1 MNTLISKTK
10 RKSNLS
16 ISFKISLTFV
26 LLSCLLNST
35 TVAARPD
42 FPPPPKAVVEWVG
55 KDMNINGINSSVRR
69 FQTKKSIEDVVE
81 FYREE
86 WKRPIS
92 KDMPG
97 FNETIDAAPWYIIS
111 RIEDGYLLTVQV
123 QVEQNDDSSSWGY
136 LSMSRLPAKNASN
149 DPGAGMPKMSNSH
162 VLSQVKSSDAGKE
175 ATTMIISNGHSVSSN
190 VTFYR
195 NHYQSK
201 GWTQETDKALDKGQS
216 HALVFKKR
224 LNRVT
229 MMFMQGKNS
238 TKIVINDVTNSLLH

>member
-1 MNTLISKTK
+1 MTLINYKSKS
-10 RKSNLS
+10 RFLFR
-16 ISFKISLTFV
+16 ISFNLV
-26 LLSCLLNST
+26 LLVCLLNST
-35 TVAARPD
+35 IVAARPD
-42 FPPPPKAVVEWVG
+42 FPPPPKAVVQWVG

-69 FQTKKSIEDVVE
+69 FHTKKSIEDVVE
-81 FYREE
+81 FYRDE

-123 QVEQNDDSSSWGY
+123 QVEQDNDSSSWGY

-149 DPGAGMPKMSNSH
+149 DLGEGMPKMANSN
-162 VLSQVKSSDAGKE
+162 VLSQVKSSDAGKD
-175 ATTMIISNGHSVSSN
+175 ATTMIISNDHSVSSN

-195 NHYQSK
+195 NYYQSK

-224 LNRVT
+224 RNRVT
-229 MMFMQGKNS
+229 MMFMAGKNS
-238 TKIVINDVTNSLLH
+238 TKIVINDVTSSLLH